1 MCDLRLH
8 TLLSAA
14 VQGGEMLEETGGGEG
29 VYAITGWASNPTGQP
44 PKDVHLPDAI
54 TGVKVVNN
62 FLTSFAFNESPKLRL
77 FPYPG

>member
-29 VYAITGWASNPTGQP
+29 VYAITVPGGPQTPRVSHQKMYISQMP
-44 PKDVHLPDAI
+44 LP
-54 TGVKVVNN
+54 
-62 FLTSFAFNESPKLRL
+62 E
-77 FPYPG
+77 